1 MAGKPSSPRGGRSP
15 SGSSLS
21 VWDTRPHGPGWG
33 PGARAPRSL
42 GAGWGAEPGPGSRL
56 GGPRPHRRSHCLP
69 ALTGPCAP
77 SPKKR
82 SVVCRVF
89 PPACSWSQHP
99 PSCVNEGILTP
110 KLTPSLAP
118 ETPSPKPTKPPASL
132 LPWLRPP
139 LSRTP
144 PPPRLLLPHVRSPR
158 SREACSQNELHDGA
172 FLLKALSSFSFH
184 FE

>member
-1 MAGKPSSPRGGRSP
+1 M
-15 SGSSLS
+15 
-21 VWDTRPHGPGWG
+21 WDTRPHGPGWG
-33 PGARAPRSL
+33 PGARAPRSP

-69 ALTGPCAP
+69 ALTGLCAP
-77 SPKKR
+77 SPKKQ

-110 KLTPSLAP
+110 KLAPSLAP